1 MNEIVFTSYN
11 SPIGKMLIAS
21 TGKGLCK
28 LDLLVGEK
36 QFINTVS
43 SRFRAKVTRNDEAMQ
58 PVIKALE
65 RYFEGDPMPS
75 NIALDLRGTPFQ
87 KKIWSQLLKIPHGE
101 TRSYKQIAI
110 AIGTPT
116 APRAVGNA
124 VGSNPVAIIV
134 PCHRVLRSDGSL
146 GGFGYGVDIKK
157 KLLRL
162 EALRRPIERHR

>member
-1 MNEIVFTSYN
+1 MDEIIFTSYN

-36 QFINTVS
+36 QFIKKVS
-43 SRFRAKVTRNDEAMQ
+43 SRFHAKVTRNDEVMQ
-58 PVIKALE
+58 PVTRALQ
-65 RYFEGDPMPS
+65 RYFEGEPMPS
-75 NIALDLRGTPFQ
+75 DIALDLRGTPFQ
-87 KKIWSQLLKIPHGE
+87 RRVWSELLEIPHGE
-101 TRSYKQIAI
+101 TRSYKQIAG
-110 AIGTPT
+110 AIGVPR

-124 VGSNPVAIIV
+124 VGSNPVPIIV

-146 GGFGYGVDIKK
+146 GGFGCGVEIKE

-162 EALRRPIERHR
+162 EALRRSIERHH